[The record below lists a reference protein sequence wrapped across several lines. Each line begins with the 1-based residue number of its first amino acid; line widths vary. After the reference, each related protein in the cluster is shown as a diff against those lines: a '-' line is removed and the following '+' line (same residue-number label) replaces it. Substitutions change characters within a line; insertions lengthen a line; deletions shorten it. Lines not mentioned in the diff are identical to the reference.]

1 MIKNNVVIL
10 GGNALNAGVVSNF
23 KALGYN
29 VIVVDYREE
38 IDLASDIHLV
48 TDAKD
53 VGVVEKLKSQGIDS
67 IAAVYTSMDNAGMAQ
82 QAICQAYGLYCAN
95 ADAIEKAHNK
105 SLMHATWKSCGLLNR
120 ESFSLQSLDLTR
132 ITHLAAKTKIII
144 KPADSC
150 ASRGI
155 TILDPS
161 SPTSAIQDAFKYAQQ
176 YTENGLVNIEEFVE
190 GTEYTVEMLGD
201 NEGHVSVYAIS
212 KKYHTENISN
222 NKVAVKLHYNP
233 SDVADELL
241 LNIAEYG
248 AKCYKA
254 LGLKNTFGHLELI
267 VKDSDGSIS
276 PIEIGSRSSGF
287 IASHLVDYVSEQCY
301 LEGLIKVQNGGSVA
315 DGYIGKSDKSAMY
328 YFYDIP
334 GGTKLCRSLKL
345 LDFLPPDV
353 RSFAHDRSKLVAGT
367 DFKELTQDT
376 DRYGYE
382 ILAGPREVL
391 TIRSVTNAENEF
403 LKRST
408 E

>member
-1 MIKNNVVIL
+1 MKNNVIIL
-10 GGNALNAGVVSNF
+10 GGNALNSGVVSVF
-23 KALGYN
+23 KSRGYN
-29 VIVVDYREE
+29 VIVVDYREH
-38 IDLASDIHLV
+38 IDLISDLHLV
-48 TDAKD
+48 ADAKD
-53 VGVVEKLKSQGIDS
+53 VGVVEKLKVQGIDN
-67 IAAVYTSMDNAGMAQ
+67 IAAVYTSMDNAGLAQ
-82 QAICQAYGLYCAN
+82 LAICQEYGLHCAD

-105 SLMHATWKSCGLLNR
+105 SLMHAAWKSCGLLNR
-120 ESFSLQSLDLTR
+120 ESFSVKNLDLN
-132 ITHLAAKTKIII
+132 IISNLNKKTKIII

-155 TILDPS
+155 TILDQS
-161 SPTSAIQDAFKYAQQ
+161 SPDSVIQNAFEYAKQ
-176 YTENGLVNIEEFVE
+176 YTENGLVNVEEFVV

-201 NEGHVSVYAIS
+201 NEGNVSVYAIS

-241 LNIAEYG
+241 RNIAEYG
-248 AKCYKA
+248 MKCYKA

-301 LEGLIKVQNGGSVA
+301 LEGLMKVQNGGRVV
-315 DGYIGKSDKSAMY
+315 DGYICNSDKSAMY

-334 GGTKLCRSLKL
+334 GGTKLCRTHML
-345 LDFLPPDV
+345 LDFLPPNV
-353 RSFAHDRSKLVAGT
+353 KSFSHDRSKLVAGT
-367 DFKELTQDT
+367 VFKELTQDT

-382 ILAGPREVL
+382 ILAGPRESL
-391 TIRSVTNAENEF
+391 TIQSVINAENEF
-403 LKRST
+403 LKRSV